1 MDRSMKRLFVAGLL
15 FELALLII
23 GLTWIAPFAN
33 RDGAAGPPTAPA
45 PASAS
50 ATPVASASAS
60 AAAGGPV
67 TVMLNQWSVTPSVS
81 TVPAGRVTFIVSNA
95 GTITHEFVVIRT
107 NTPAADFHTGS
118 FEGEKN
124 RINEDT
130 VGTNVGET
138 GDMPAGSTKS
148 FSIDLRPGHYALVCN
163 LPGHYSLG
171 MHTDFTVA

>member
-1 MDRSMKRLFVAGLL
+1 MDRSMKRLFVTGLL

-23 GLTWIAPFAN
+23 GLTWVAPFAN

-67 TVMLNQWSVTPSVS
+67 TVTLNQWSVTPSVS

-95 GTITHEFVVIRT
+95 GTITHEFVVI
-107 NTPAADFHTGS
+107 
-118 FEGEKN
+118 
-124 RINEDT
+124 
-130 VGTNVGET
+130 
-138 GDMPAGSTKS
+138 
-148 FSIDLRPGHYALVCN
+148 
-163 LPGHYSLG
+163 
-171 MHTDFTVA
+171 